1 MPSKFENEVALLEQ
15 YNNEIESIGDRLIES
30 DPQSAKGLQK
40 QIDQKLQIYWKQV
53 QLVKSQ
59 FPDAVEGRVHESAY
73 YTFQALRKLFEAGL
87 MRRVSSRSENKALG
101 IATGLV
107 AKQQEKNNAHQA
119 LAILD
124 QALGVFDYAGAHLQ
138 KASIY
143 RMLNQNDRALEEVN
157 YIIANFQD
165 DRSYLTARQMKDE
178 IKNPPKKGMCFIAT
192 AAYGDSLETEVIILS
207 RFRDEVLLASEV

>member
-1 MPSKFENEVALLEQ
+1 LEAG
-15 YNNEIESIGDRLIES
+15 STG
-30 DPQSAKGLQK
+30 
-40 QIDQKLQIYWKQV
+40 
-53 QLVKSQ
+53 KSQ

-87 MRRVSSRSENKALG
+87 MRRMSSRSENKALG

-124 QALGVFDYAGAHLQ
+124 QALGVFDYPGAHLQ

-143 RMLNQNDRALEEVN
+143 RSCTPGSQLHHRKLP
-157 YIIANFQD
+157 
-165 DRSYLTARQMKDE
+165 RRQIVSGRQADE
-178 IKNPPKKGMCFIAT
+178 G
-192 AAYGDSLETEVIILS
+192 
-207 RFRDEVLLASEV
+207 